1 MKFLAR
7 KQSGISRTPIP
18 LGQHNKI
25 ARYQLR
31 GSNTTLNFRPYNK
44 SPRSGKRPQA
54 IENAVSPSLLENRDA
69 CT

>member
-7 KQSGISRTPIP
+7 EQPYISRTPIP

-25 ARYQLR
+25 ARNQLR

-44 SPRSGKRPQA
+44 GPRSGKRPQA
-54 IENAVSPSLLENRDA
+54 LKNAVSPSLLENRDA
-69 CT
+69 RT